1 MASLLT
7 PLPFH
12 FLSLLSKLLLCS
24 FFSIILRDFSLPSAI
39 LKAGQRDLILL
50 LPHPLTALPHQDWF
64 CALDSELRAR
74 PSWLPSSYIV
84 LGKERGWCHHSH
96 SLDMGVLDP
105 ELRLTNSVQQNEPPQ
120 TSVSSCLKSDIPR
133 GKPRASVKVLPPPG
147 TRHGEG
153 ALALTFLS
161 TTNSFSAAVRLWIS
175 SSYLWKGQR
184 RVGVGS
190 RA

>member
-12 FLSLLSKLLLCS
+12 FLSLLSKLRLCS
-24 FFSIILRDFSLPSAI
+24 FFSISLRDFSLPSAI
-39 LKAGQRDLILL
+39 LKVGQRDLILL
-50 LPHPLTALPHQDWF
+50 LPHPPLTALLKDWF
-64 CALDSELRAR
+64 CVLDSELRTR
-74 PSWLPSSYIV
+74 PSWFPSSYIV
-84 LGKERGWCHHSH
+84 LGKERGWCHDSH

-105 ELRLTNSVQQNEPPQ
+105 ELRLINSVQENEPPQ

-147 TRHGEG
+147 ARHGEG
-153 ALALTFLS
+153 AIALTFLS

-175 SSYLWKGQR
+175 SSYLRKGRR